1 MLCMLSS
8 GMRFFHEF
16 EKYEVF
22 AKESFNFFA
31 PIVKIGAFSFYLQ
44 LPFKKVAEASCILQT
59 ILLQCIGH
67 NLSREDICT

>member
-16 EKYEVF
+16 EKNEVF
-22 AKESFNFFA
+22 AKESFNFSA

-44 LPFKKVAEASCILQT
+44 LPFKKVA
-59 ILLQCIGH
+59 
-67 NLSREDICT
+67 

>member
-16 EKYEVF
+16 EKNEVS
-22 AKESFNFFA
+22 AKESFNFSA

-44 LPFKKVAEASCILQT
+44 LPFKKVA
-59 ILLQCIGH
+59 
-67 NLSREDICT
+67 